1 MYIIFY
7 QCYCKLKYVCPD
19 KNNRSVKKKKK
30 SIKWE
35 FTVYFGDIYYLLICM
50 SNGPLSHFDKLVGIL
65 KQEVLFM
72 CRAIIYMLIPPVL
85 PYIYLFIFMIIQFSI
100 FLWSLLHKFKKITKL
115 KSCLLT
121 PFMQI
126 MWHMKSNVYFF
137 PRMM

>member
-1 MYIIFY
+1 
-7 QCYCKLKYVCPD
+7 
-19 KNNRSVKKKKK
+19 
-30 SIKWE
+30 
-35 FTVYFGDIYYLLICM
+35 M

-72 CRAIIYMLIPPVL
+72 CRAIIYFNPSSTYVL